1 LLPAENIAEP
11 VGSLDLA
18 LSHAS
23 KLLARDPR
31 LAAQQAQEIL
41 KVVPGHPNA
50 LLLLGVAR
58 RWAGDPAAAR
68 PVLEGLVRSQ
78 PRWAQA
84 YFELG
89 QTLSA
94 LAEEGAALAALRE
107 ATRLK
112 PDFADA
118 WRAQGDILVL
128 AGDGA
133 GADQAYAR
141 HIKAS
146 VNDPRL
152 VEAALALCD
161 NRLSIAERLLRE
173 QLKAIPTDVAAIRML
188 AEVGTRLGRYGDAEN
203 LLARCLELAP
213 SFAGARHNYATVLYR
228 QNKAA
233 EAIPHIE
240 WLLQR
245 EPRNPGY
252 RNLMAAALGLVGEYA
267 RAIALYEQ
275 ILAEHADQPK
285 VWLSYGHALK
295 TAGRQ
300 ADAVEAYQ
308 RCVHLAPGF
317 GEAYWSLANLKT
329 VRFSDHDVEAMSAQL
344 QRANLEA
351 IDRFHLHYSLGK
363 ALEDAGDDARAFE
376 HYAEGARLR
385 RAEVSYDAE
394 ETTEHVRCS
403 RALFT
408 PAFFAERAGQGCDDA
423 APIFVLGLPRSGSTL
438 IEQILASHSAVE
450 GTMEL
455 PEIVAMART
464 LGREAKDGAG
474 YPKALADLDAEALA
488 ELGRSFIAR
497 TRVQRKSGKPF
508 FIDKMPNNM
517 LHVGLIHLILPNAK
531 IIDARRHPMGACFS
545 AFKQHFARGQHYSY
559 DLTEVGR
566 YYRDYVELM
575 AHFDAALP
583 GRIHRVIYERMVEDT
598 EGEVRRLLDY
608 CGLPFED
615 GCLRFYEN
623 DRAVRTASSEQVRR
637 PIFRDGLDRW
647 RRFEPWLDP
656 LKAALGPL
664 VETYPDIPS
673 DRPGVGGH

>member
-1 LLPAENIAEP
+1 
-11 VGSLDLA
+11 
-18 LSHAS
+18 
-23 KLLARDPR
+23 
-31 LAAQQAQEIL
+31 
-41 KVVPGHPNA
+41 
-50 LLLLGVAR
+50 
-58 RWAGDPAAAR
+58 WAGDPAAAHTI
-68 PVLEGLVRSQ
+68 LEGLVRSQ
-78 PRWAQA
+78 PLWAQA
-84 YFELG
+84 HFELG

-118 WRAQGDILVL
+118 WRAQGDLLVL

-133 GADQAYAR
+133 GADQAYAQ

-146 VNDPRL
+146 VNDTHL

-161 NRLSIAERLLRE
+161 NRLPIAERLLRE
-173 QLKAIPTDVAAIRML
+173 HLKAVPTDVAAIRML

-252 RNLMAAALGLVGEYA
+252 RNLMAAALGLVGEYG

-308 RCVHLAPGF
+308 RCVRLAPGF

-329 VRFSDHDVEAMSAQL
+329 VRFSGHEVEAMSAKL
-344 QRANLEA
+344 QRTDLEA
-351 IDRFHLHYSLGK
+351 SDRFHLHYSLGK

-394 ETTEHVRCS
+394 ETTEHLRRS

-408 PAFFAERAGQGCDDA
+408 PAFFAERARQGCGDA

-464 LGREAKDGAG
+464 LGREAKDGVG
-474 YPKALADLDAEALA
+474 YPEVLADLDAAALA
-488 ELGRSFIAR
+488 DLGQSFIER
-497 TRVQRKSGKPF
+497 TRIQRKSGKPF
-508 FIDKMPNNM
+508 FIDKMPNNV

-575 AHFDAALP
+575 AHFDAVLP
-583 GRIHRVIYERMVEDT
+583 GRIHRVIYEQMVEDT
-598 EGEVRRLLDY
+598 EGEIRRLLDY

-637 PIFRDGLDRW
+637 PIFRDGLDQW
-647 RRFEPWLDP
+647 RRFERWLGP
-656 LKAALGPL
+656 LKTALGPL
-664 VETYPDIPS
+664 VETDLDIPS
-673 DRPGVGGH
+673 DRPGVGES